1 MSNKFF
7 QSSNIDM
14 LLLKILQ
21 EKGMYGY
28 ELIQKLE
35 NISESNIMLKA
46 GTIYPL
52 LHALEKEG
60 YVVSYERPTEGKLI
74 RKYYKIT
81 ESGKR
86 CLDYKIQSWTDYF
99 TIINRVL
106 GV

>member
-21 EKGMYGY
+21 EKDMYGY